1 MTLNSIEKVD
11 RKLFGISVSLP
22 ALPKIEIKPP
32 NILAAAQNFAE
43 KAKNDLNNSMNK
55 AKDLANDLLKK
66 VEGAAKNIGSN
77 IENKIDKAASD
88 VNALKNK
95 GEELAKK
102 AVSNVVNVVEGTKKA
117 LEKGVT
123 DVVGVITCILDDC
136 PKNDKNSLIITV
148 NNKKK
153 NQKPVVTNPILVTK
167 PKEEV
172 KVETQLVK
180 SKTLEPINNTPEQ
193 ARTKTEPIKTN
204 PEPIKAIP
212 ESPKLKV
219 PSNPNE
225 VNLYFLIFNN
235 ISLCSI
241 D

>member
-1 MTLNSIEKVD
+1 MTLNSIEGG
-11 RKLFGISVSLP
+11 RKNLFGIKVSFP
-22 ALPKIEIKPP
+22 PLPKIEIKPP
-32 NILAAAQNFAE
+32 NILAAA
-43 KAKNDLNNSMNK
+43 KAFVETAKQDLNNSMNK
-55 AKDLANDLLKK
+55 AKDSANDILKK
-66 VEGAAKNIGSN
+66 VEGAAKDIESN
-77 IENKIDKAASD
+77 IANKIDKAASD
-88 VNALKNK
+88 VNALKNI

-153 NQKPVVTNPILVTK
+153 NQKPVVTNPIQVTK

-172 KVETQLVK
+172 KLETPLVK
-180 SKTLEPINNTPEQ
+180 SKTLEPINNTSEP
-193 ARTKTEPIKTN
+193 ARTKPEPIKTN
-204 PEPIKAIP
+204 PEPIKAIQ
-212 ESPKLKV
+212 ESPKPKV

-225 VNLYFLIFNN
+225 VN
-235 ISLCSI
+235 
-241 D
+241 

>member
-11 RKLFGISVSLP
+11 RKLFSISVSLP
-22 ALPKIEIKPP
+22 ALPKIETKPQ

-55 AKDLANDLLKK
+55 AANDLLKK

-153 NQKPVVTNPILVTK
+153 NQKPVVTK